1 MKYIIAVIV
10 CILIVPMQSCAE
22 TSSTAESLG
31 RKLIGIWQNG
41 NIEDLGAIVS
51 ENAVYE
57 AAQQNH
63 AYKGLEQFGSYVGH
77 LSKFAKDLKIDVLS
91 LNSSKTT
98 ATIEWVMTGIQDRPI
113 PGSIEIGTNKE
124 FKVKGVT
131 LIEVKDGLIT
141 KATDYMD
148 VLGFVIQLGARV
160 ELPGGVVLEM
170 K

>member
-1 MKYIIAVIV
+1 MKYIITI
-10 CILIVPMQSCAE
+10 IFSLLIIPIQSCSE
-22 TSSTAESLG
+22 KNSIPESLG
-31 RKLIGIWQNG
+31 RELIDIWQNG

-51 ENAVYE
+51 ENAIYE

-77 LSKFAKDLKIDVLS
+77 LSKFSKDLKIDVIS
-91 LNSSKTT
+91 TTSSKTT
-98 ATIEWVMTGIQDRPI
+98 ATIEWVMTGIQAQPI
-113 PGSIEIGTNKE
+113 PGSIEIATNKE

-148 VLGFVIQLGARV
+148 VLGFVIQLGARI
-160 ELPGGVVLEM
+160 ELPGGVVLET